1 MPTYQIVVSDASVIL
16 DLAKTRL
23 IEATLALPFT
33 FVIPDVIL
41 AQELLDLGTYSATD
55 LVRLGFKVGTL
66 DGNGVAAAM
75 AHYGRNASRLSFND
89 CVALTYA
96 QQHTCI
102 LMTGDG
108 PLRALAASL
117 KVEVHGVLWTA
128 FLIAQEGTCPLE
140 HLLNALLQLQADP
153 STRLPAQALAELI
166 ARLRSR
172 K

>member
-41 AQELLDLGTYSATD
+41 AQELLDLGTYSVTD

-66 DGNGVAAAM
+66 DGKGIAAAM

-96 QQHTCI
+96 QEHTCI

-108 PLRALAASL
+108 PLRTLAAKL
-117 KVEVHGVLWTA
+117 KVEVHGVLWA
-128 FLIAQEGTCPLE
+128 ASLIGQEGTCPLE

>member
-41 AQELLDLGTYSATD
+41 AQELLDLGRYSSTD
-55 LVRLGFKVGTL
+55 LVRLGFQIGTL
-66 DGNGVAAAM
+66 DGNGITAAM

-96 QQHTCI
+96 EQHACN

-108 PLRALAASL
+108 PLRSLAASL
-117 KVEVHGVLWTA
+117 KIEVHGVLWA
-128 FLIAQEGTCPLE
+128 ADLIETNRTCSLE

-153 STRLPAQALAELI
+153 STRLPAPVLAEMI

>member
-1 MPTYQIVVSDASVIL
+1 MPTYQIVVSDSSVIL

-41 AQELLDLGTYSATD
+41 AQELLDLGTYSPTD
-55 LVRLGFKVGTL
+55 LVRLGFQIGTL
-66 DGNGVAAAM
+66 DGAGIAAAM
-75 AHYGRNASRLSFND
+75 AHYSRNAARVSFND

-96 QQHTCI
+96 ERQACI

-108 PLRALAASL
+108 PLRNLATSL
-117 KVEVHGVLWTA
+117 KVEVHGMLWA
-128 FLIAQEGTCPLE
+128 ADLIETNQTCPLE

-153 STRLPAQALAELI
+153 STRLPAAALAEMI

>member
-66 DGNGVAAAM
+66 DGKGIAAAM

-96 QQHTCI
+96 QEHTCI

-108 PLRALAASL
+108 PLRTLAAKL
-117 KVEVHGVLWTA
+117 KVEVHGVLWA
-128 FLIAQEGTCPLE
+128 ASLIGQEGTCPLE

-153 STRLPAQALAELI
+153 STRLPAQSLAELI

>member
-1 MPTYQIVVSDASVIL
+1 MATYQIVVSDASVIL

-41 AQELLDLGTYSATD
+41 AQELLDLGDYSPTD
-55 LVRLGFKVGTL
+55 LVRLGFQIGTL
-66 DGNGVAAAM
+66 DGNGIATAM

-96 QQHTCI
+96 EQHTCI

-108 PLRALAASL
+108 PLRALATRL
-117 KVEVHGVLWTA
+117 KVEVHGFLWA
-128 FLIAQEGTCPLE
+128 ASHIAQARTCSME
-140 HLLNALLQLQADP
+140 HLLKALLQLQADL
-153 STRLPAQALAELI
+153 STRLPEPALAELI
-166 ARLRSR
+166 EQLRSR
-172 K
+172 